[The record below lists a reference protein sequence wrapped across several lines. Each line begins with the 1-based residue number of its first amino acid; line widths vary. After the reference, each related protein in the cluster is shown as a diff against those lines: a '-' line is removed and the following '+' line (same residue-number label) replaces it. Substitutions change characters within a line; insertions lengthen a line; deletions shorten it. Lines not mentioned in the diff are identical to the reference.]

1 MWITPVRDGGRA
13 MTPARLVATLG
24 GIGLLKPAPGSWG
37 SAVVLPAA
45 WLGPLAC
52 MALAALLLA
61 GGIWAIARLG
71 REAPEAAQDPGWVVV
86 DEGAG
91 MLLAL
96 AAVPPGAAQPWEL
109 GLWVLAAFLLFR
121 LFDIAKWGPVGWAD
135 RRKGPAWVMLD
146 DIVAGAMAALVLLAA
161 QAGGVG

>member
-1 MWITPVRDGGRA
+1 

-52 MALAALLLA
+52 LALAALLLA

-96 AAVPPGAAQPWEL
+96 AAVPPGAPWA
-109 GLWVLAAFLLFR
+109 WVLAAFLLFR

-146 DIVAGAMAALVLLAA
+146 DIVAGAMAALVLLAIR
-161 QAGGVG
+161 AGGFC

>member
-1 MWITPVRDGGRA
+1 

-24 GIGLLKPAPGSWG
+24 GIGLLRPAPGTWG

-52 MALAALLLA
+52 LALAALLLA
-61 GGIWAIARLG
+61 GGIWAIARLRG
-71 REAPEAAQDPGWVVV
+71 EAPEAAQDPGWVVV

-96 AAVPPGAAQPWEL
+96 AAVPAGAPWA
-109 GLWVLAAFLLFR
+109 WVLAAFLLFR
-121 LFDIAKWGPVGWAD
+121 VFDIAKWGPVGWAD

-161 QAGGVG
+161 RAGGFG